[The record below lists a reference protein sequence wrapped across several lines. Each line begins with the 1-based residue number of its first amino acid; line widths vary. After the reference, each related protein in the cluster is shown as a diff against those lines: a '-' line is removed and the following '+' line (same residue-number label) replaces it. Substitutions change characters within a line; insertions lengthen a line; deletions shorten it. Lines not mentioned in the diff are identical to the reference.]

1 MSRSV
6 DLHDHYLNSGVPDEI
21 ADNLLDFFPNDDGLS
36 YEEVLLQQAT
46 MYQSFQERARNNDGD
61 TYDDDISNWSHLLVD
76 EGESSRNGDVMTQE
90 DIDEALAR
98 SLQELGEGFD
108 DLLISELSGSTSGWS
123 QLNPNFGSA
132 ESSVATPTT
141 AQAAT
146 SNSVQDSIDPD
157 SMQYEELLQLAES
170 VGIENRGISAT
181 RISQLPTSKYRSRL
195 FSKNKKK
202 EENCVIC
209 QMDFNYG
216 ERLITLPCLHQYH
229 TKCISNWLKL
239 KKNCPICQ
247 KEVV

>member
-6 DLHDHYLNSGVPDEI
+6 GIHDHYLNSGVPDEI
-21 ADNLLDFFPNDDGLS
+21 ADNLLEFCPNDDGLS
-36 YEEVLLQQAT
+36 YEEVLLQQAS
-46 MYQSFQERARNNDGD
+46 MYQSFQECAQNNNDV
-61 TYDDDISNWSHLLVD
+61 TYDDDISNWAHLLVD
-76 EGESSRNGDVMTQE
+76 EGETSRSDDVMKQE
-90 DIDEALAR
+90 AIDEALAR

-108 DLLISELSGSTSGWS
+108 DLLISELSGSAS
-123 QLNPNFGSA
+123 GSA
-132 ESSVATPTT
+132 ENRIATPIATPTR
-141 AQAAT
+141 AQAAS
-146 SNSVQDSIDPD
+146 SNSRQDAIDPD
-157 SMQYEELLQLAES
+157 SMQYEELLQLTES
-170 VGIENRGISAT
+170 IGIENRGISAT

-229 TKCISNWLKL
+229 AKCISDWLKL